1 MSAVVAEMSDLTDPL
16 RIALLGYRSNP
27 FSGGQGIYIKYLAEA
42 LASLGHRVDVIS
54 GEPYPDLDLQSHSN
68 LRLIKLPGL
77 NLFEHPNPLL
87 ALRPTHLTSLAD
99 VSEWLSMVSGGF
111 GEPFAFGR
119 RVASWLEER
128 PGQYD
133 IVHDNQSLASG
144 LLSIQ
149 ASGTPLICTV
159 HHPITM
165 DRDIA
170 LADEPR
176 WHYRML
182 IRRWHHF
189 LAMQTRV
196 VRKLRNLVTVSENS
210 RRDIASAF
218 GIATKHIDLVY
229 NGIDTDTFKPLS
241 GTIREPDT
249 LITTASADQPLKGSQ
264 HLLRAMAEL
273 LPRYPNLRLIMIGK
287 PKAGGKT
294 DSLIK
299 SLGLTNR
306 IELHHGIS
314 TQALVSL
321 YGRAS
326 IAVVPSEYEGFGLPA
341 GEAMACGVPVVS
353 SDGGAL
359 PEVVGDAGVI
369 VRAADHVA
377 LAEAIAWLLS
387 DDTARAR
394 LAAAGQKRIE
404 DGFTWQLAATRMADI
419 YRRIIKQRKQER
431 A

>member
-1 MSAVVAEMSDLTDPL
+1 MSAVVAEMSDRTDPL

-27 FSGGQGIYIKYLAEA
+27 FSGGQGIYIKYLAQA

-54 GEPYPDLDLQSHSN
+54 GEPYPDLDLHAHAN

-87 ALRPTHLTSLAD
+87 ALRLHHLKSLAD
-99 VSEWLSMVSGGF
+99 FSEWLSMISGGF

-119 RVASWLEER
+119 RVADWLEAHR
-128 PGQYD
+128 DQYD
-133 IVHDNQSLASG
+133 IVHDNQSLAPG
-144 LLSIQ
+144 LLHIQ
-149 ASGTPLICTV
+149 ASGTPLLSTV

-176 WHYRML
+176 WHYRLL
-182 IRRWHHF
+182 IRRWHYF
-189 LAMQTRV
+189 LHMQTRV

-210 RRDIASAF
+210 RGDIARAF
-218 GIATKHIDLVY
+218 GITTDHIDLVY
-229 NGIDTDTFKPLS
+229 NGIDIATFKPQPS
-241 GTIREPDT
+241 AEREPYT

-264 HLLRAMAEL
+264 HLLRAMAAL
-273 LPRYPNLRLIMIGK
+273 LPRFPKLRLIMIGK
-287 PKAGGKT
+287 PKPGGKT
-294 DSLIK
+294 DTLIQSLEL
-299 SLGLTNR
+299 SER

-359 PEVVGDAGVI
+359 PEVVGDAGII
-369 VRAADHVA
+369 VEAANPKA
-377 LAEAIAWLLS
+377 LTQAIAELLE

-394 LAAAGQKRIE
+394 LAIAGRQRIE
-404 DGFTWQLAATRMADI
+404 EQFTWQLAAQRMTDI
-419 YRRIIKQRKQER
+419 YRQVISERGRER

>member
-1 MSAVVAEMSDLTDPL
+1 MSAVAAEMPGRADPL

-42 LASLGHRVDVIS
+42 LASLGHRVDVVS
-54 GEPYPDLDLQSHSN
+54 GQPYPDLDLLSHPN
-68 LRLIKLPGL
+68 LRLVKLPGL

-87 ALRPTHLTSLAD
+87 ALRPENLTSLAD
-99 VSEWLSMVSGGF
+99 FSEWLSMISGGF

-119 RVASWLEER
+119 RVASWLER
-128 PGQYD
+128 HKDQYD
-133 IVHDNQSLASG
+133 VVHDNQSLASG
-144 LLSIQ
+144 LLRIQ
-149 ASGTPLICTV
+149 ARGMPLVSTV

-176 WHYRML
+176 WRYRLL
-182 IRRWHHF
+182 IKRWHHF

-196 VRKLRNLVTVSENS
+196 VRNLRHLVTVSENS
-210 RRDIASAF
+210 RGDIASAF
-218 GIATKHIDLVY
+218 GIPVTNIDLVY
-229 NGIDTDTFKPLS
+229 NGIDTNTFKPHGGSL
-241 GTIREPDT
+241 REPDT

-264 HLLRAMAEL
+264 HLLRSMAEL
-273 LPRYPNLRLIMIGK
+273 APRYPALKLIMIGK
-287 PKAGGKT
+287 PKTGGKT
-294 DSLIK
+294 EALIR
-299 SLGLTNR
+299 SLGLAER

-314 TQALVSL
+314 TEDLVSL
-321 YGRAS
+321 YGRAC

-369 VRAADHVA
+369 VEAANHKA
-377 LAEAIAWLLS
+377 LAVAISGLL
-387 DDTARAR
+387 DDDGERHR
-394 LAAAGQKRIE
+394 LAVAGRKRIE
-404 DGFTWQLAATRMADI
+404 QKFTWHLAAMRMTDI
-419 YRRIIKQRKQER
+419 YQRVISEQKRER